1 MIESITFENFRNL
14 KGVYKFNDGFNVV
27 FGPNNSGKTNF
38 LDGIKL
44 AFSILTNDYFK
55 ISKSDFKNSDDNLL
69 MKIKV
74 KLKNDSIPSLDI
86 YDEKEN
92 VVCGFTVYIKKTQS
106 GRYVRELRN
115 FFEGTIDGEI
125 VREDEK
131 IPNVYFIPLLRIDDI
146 YSDEASTGVSKFIE
160 SMDEY
165 KRIKDES
172 KSKIK
177 NQMNRKIDEFKKF
190 CSKFNQSLDIELSD
204 PKISNE
210 KAYIVD
216 GTSEHNYKIGSGYKS
231 IANIIINTLDDK
243 YNIILIDEIE
253 NHLHPN
259 LIRTLIREIRDVEDT
274 LIISTTHSAVVLNE
288 SKIEEIIDIK
298 GKELSSLSLTTKE
311 KLNTFLHAGRSEL
324 LLSDNIILVEGYSE
338 ELLLKNYLNNKNENW
353 TIVNVAGIMFE
364 PYIDLAK
371 LLDKKIV
378 VISDNDKALSSDLS
392 DSERFKN
399 LKSKCESLKIKLIE
413 VDNTLETDLY
423 NNNYLSSKSFDNLLT
438 KHRNNNG
445 IMVAKSNRKTEI
457 AKSIIEEKIDLSN
470 WHVIMEIKNE
480 FGCN

>member
-210 KAYIVD
+210 KAFIVD

-298 GKELSSLSLTTKE
+298 GKELSSLSLKQ
-311 KLNTFLHAGRSEL
+311 R
-324 LLSDNIILVEGYSE
+324 
-338 ELLLKNYLNNKNENW
+338 KN
-353 TIVNVAGIMFE
+353 
-364 PYIDLAK
+364 
-371 LLDKKIV
+371 
-378 VISDNDKALSSDLS
+378 
-392 DSERFKN
+392 
-399 LKSKCESLKIKLIE
+399 
-413 VDNTLETDLY
+413 
-423 NNNYLSSKSFDNLLT
+423 
-438 KHRNNNG
+438 
-445 IMVAKSNRKTEI
+445 
-457 AKSIIEEKIDLSN
+457 
-470 WHVIMEIKNE
+470 
-480 FGCN
+480 